1 MKEVVEDGAQ
11 GGMGKKMDECRWSRR
26 AERMKIERVRE
37 WEESS
42 KNKQKKEHVDKH
54 MDISPLDVSSLP

>member
-1 MKEVVEDGAQ
+1 MGHKEEWARRWMSAGGVEGQ
-11 GGMGKKMDECRWSRR
+11 
-26 AERMKIERVRE
+26 ERMKIERVRE